1 MSGHRIQ
8 HTQTRDVALEVAHH
22 EDARPVWQPRPRV
35 GGCSPPVDHRQPPP
49 DGVTCSGVRCGVP
62 ADRVATVCAAREAPV
77 SDPSTV
83 DQLDAGDHACV
94 TFSDG
99 EERLDIVAAFVLD
112 GLRRGLP
119 VDRAARHGQLTVLRS
134 SEVFLAGGRFA
145 ADRTLAALSAHID
158 QAERQG
164 YDGLRVASDMGW
176 ALGPVSG
183 VERLMDY
190 EGQVGRLLADR
201 RATAVCQYD
210 RNGFDPVSLA
220 GVTAA
225 HPRTVAAVVYHEDP
239 VVRICRQHVPPGV
252 RLAGELDG
260 SRIEPL
266 RQALAEALRLDGNVH
281 LNMAQLRFIDAAAGG
296 VIAQAAL
303 SLPPARRLIVVCRP
317 LARKVMLAQ
326 RADEIP
332 QLRLVVTDVE

>member
-1 MSGHRIQ
+1 M
-8 HTQTRDVALEVAHH
+8 
-22 EDARPVWQPRPRV
+22 
-35 GGCSPPVDHRQPPP
+35 
-49 DGVTCSGVRCGVP
+49 
-62 ADRVATVCAAREAPV
+62 

-112 GLRRGLP
+112 GLRSGQRVLCLTQALAPDALSTAMHRRGLP

-303 SLPPARRLIVVCRP
+303 SLPPARRMIVVCRP